1 MRFLSNIILLLLLSG
16 FASAKTDSLKLS
28 PLKFLS
34 DPDYQQYITGNDNGM
49 GLIAEV
55 NNYPSPKNVM
65 VLAKKLGL
73 SETQKAQ
80 VKNVLTEMNR
90 KALEMGKFLIAEETK
105 LNKQF
110 SNNTINEGSLV
121 FYTNKI
127 GALQGELRNAYLKAH
142 FRTFKILTAL
152 QLKKYS
158 QLSNKNK

>member
-1 MRFLSNIILLLLLSG
+1 MKFFINTVYLLLLSG
-16 FASAKTDSLKLS
+16 FVHAQSDSLQKS
-28 PLKFLS
+28 TLKFISYS
-34 DPDYQQYITGNDNGM
+34 DYHQYSTGNDTDM

-65 VLAKKLGL
+65 ALAKELGL
-73 SETQKAQ
+73 SATQKTQ
-80 VKNVLTEMNR
+80 VKAILTEMNR

-110 SNNTINEGSLV
+110 TNNTINEGSLV

-142 FRTFKILTAL
+142 LKTFKTLSPP

>member
-1 MRFLSNIILLLLLSG
+1 MNFLTNFIFLILLSG
-16 FASAKTDSLKLS
+16 FASAQTDSSKTS
-28 PLKFLS
+28 PLKFMS
-34 DPDYQQYITGNDNGM
+34 YADYHQYSTGNDKGM

-65 VLAKKLGL
+65 ALAKELGL
-73 SETQKAQ
+73 SENQKSQ
-80 VKNVLTEMNR
+80 VKILLTEMNR

-110 SNNTINEGSLV
+110 AGNTINEGSLV

-142 FRTFKILTAL
+142 FRTFKILTAP